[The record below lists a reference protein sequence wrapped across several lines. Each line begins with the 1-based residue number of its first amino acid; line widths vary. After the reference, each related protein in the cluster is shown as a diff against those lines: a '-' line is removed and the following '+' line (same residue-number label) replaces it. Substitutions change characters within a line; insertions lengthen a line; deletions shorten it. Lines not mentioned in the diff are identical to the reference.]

1 VQWHH
6 IPLTCGRLWVQL
18 RVCPVAW
25 LLQTAHGTGPDAPQ
39 GIIYSLMFS
48 WAVPHLPWPGMLV
61 LQAALGKA
69 SRIMYW
75 PPVYPHSAAEML
87 KLAGNHDTLAERSKA
102 VAQGAIPKGRGFEPH
117 RCQSVASRQVLIACL
132 LGKSEQ
138 VNTSRDM
145 SRHHKST
152 QVRDYQQ
159 RAAPG
164 IEPGTSR
171 TRSENHATR
180 PSSHVVVAHYCLNI
194 GIAAKSTERLAPVR

>member
-1 VQWHH
+1 MQWHH

-87 KLAGNHDTLAERSKA
+87 KLASNHDTLAERSKA

-117 RCQSVASRQVLIACL
+117 RCHFCAAGLNNILALHYKFAQELFVLQTLIDSHKPQ
-132 LGKSEQ
+132 GN
-138 VNTSRDM
+138 VN
-145 SRHHKST
+145 
-152 QVRDYQQ
+152 
-159 RAAPG
+159 A
-164 IEPGTSR
+164 
-171 TRSENHATR
+171 
-180 PSSHVVVAHYCLNI
+180 
-194 GIAAKSTERLAPVR
+194 